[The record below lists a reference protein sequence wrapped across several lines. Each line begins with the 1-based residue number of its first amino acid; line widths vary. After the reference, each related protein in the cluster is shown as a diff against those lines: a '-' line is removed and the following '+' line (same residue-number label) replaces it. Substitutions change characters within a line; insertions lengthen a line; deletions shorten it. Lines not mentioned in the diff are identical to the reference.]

1 MQASEI
7 RDLSPDEL
15 SIKER
20 ELRESLFLLKL
31 RKGTNQLESSARLQQ
46 TKRDL
51 ARIHTVRREREMS
64 PRK

>member
-15 SIKER
+15 SLKER